1 MYVVIFR
8 AQAQSL
14 DAEYSAMA
22 GQLRQMALDQF
33 GCLDFTAVAE
43 NGSEIALSYW
53 PDQASIR
60 NWKQASEHLLA
71 QQFGRERWYRA
82 YSVEVAQIH
91 RHYAFNLND

>member
-8 AQAQSL
+8 AQAQQL
-14 DAEYSAMA
+14 DAEYSSMA
-22 GQLRQMALDQF
+22 GKLRQMALDHY
-33 GCLDFTAVAE
+33 GCLDFTAVSE

-53 PDQASIR
+53 PDEASIR

-82 YSVEVAQIH
+82 YSVEVAHIG
-91 RHYAFNLND
+91 RRYAFNLND